1 MRVNLKWKPKT
12 LVEHVLFY
20 SFCLVLELP
29 IWLHSRVL
37 LDGMIA
43 VSAVIVVGVVGLLVM
58 RRGAC

>member
-12 LVEHVLFY
+12 LGERLVFY
-20 SFCLVLELP
+20 SFCLLLVSP